1 MPTMLAESAAV
12 PPETPKTLDINEI
25 MSILPHRFP
34 FLLVDRVLEV
44 VPGQRAVAIKNVSVN
59 EPQFTGHFP
68 ERPLMPGV
76 LIVEALAQV
85 GGIVLLQLEEYHGK
99 LALFA
104 GIDGVRFRRTV
115 QPGDQLIMKA
125 ELIKIRGQI
134 GRVKVEARVGEALV
148 TEGELMFA
156 LVE

>member
-1 MPTMLAESAAV
+1 
-12 PPETPKTLDINEI
+12 
-25 MSILPHRFP
+25 
-34 FLLVDRVLEV
+34 
-44 VPGQRAVAIKNVSVN
+44 VPGERAVAIKNVTAN

-85 GGIVLLQLEEYHGK
+85 GGIVLLHLEQYHGR

-104 GIDGVRFRRTV
+104 GIDGVRFRRQV
-115 QPGDQLIMKA
+115 QPGDQLVMTA
-125 ELIKIRGQI
+125 ELLKLRGGI
-134 GRVKVEARVGEALV
+134 ARVKVSARVDQSIV

>member
-1 MPTMLAESAAV
+1 MTAER
-12 PPETPKTLDINEI
+12 PKTLDIREI
-25 MSILPHRFP
+25 MEILPHRFP

-44 VPGQRAVAIKNVSVN
+44 VPGERAVAIKNVSAN

-85 GGIVLLQLEEYHGK
+85 GGIIMLQLEEFHGK
-99 LALFA
+99 VALFA

-115 QPGDQLIMKA
+115 SPGDQLVMTA
-125 ELIKIRGQI
+125 ELIKIKGNI
-134 GRVKVEARVGEALV
+134 GRVKVSAHVEEALV

-156 LVE
+156 LVERP

>member
-1 MPTMLAESAAV
+1 MTAER
-12 PPETPKTLDINEI
+12 PKTLDIREI
-25 MSILPHRFP
+25 MEILPHRYP

-44 VPGQRAVAIKNVSVN
+44 VPGERAVAIKNVSVN
-59 EPQFTGHFP
+59 EPHFTGHFP

-85 GGIVLLQLEEYHGK
+85 GGIIMLQLEQFHGK
-99 LALFA
+99 VALFA

-115 QPGDQLIMKA
+115 SPGDQLVMTA
-125 ELIKIRGQI
+125 ELIKIRGNI
-134 GRVKVEARVGEALV
+134 GRVRVAARVDDALV

-156 LVE
+156 LVERP

>member
-1 MPTMLAESAAV
+1 MPTVLPEAATV
-12 PPETPKTLDINEI
+12 PPKTLDINEI
-25 MSILPHRFP
+25 MAILPHRFP

-44 VPGQRAVAIKNVSVN
+44 VPGERAVAIKNVSVN

-85 GGIVLLQLEEYHGK
+85 GGIVLLQLEEHHGK

-115 QPGDQLIMKA
+115 LPGDQLVMKA

-156 LVE
+156 LVD

>member
-1 MPTMLAESAAV
+1 MTAR
-12 PPETPKTLDINEI
+12 PKTLDIREI
-25 MSILPHRFP
+25 MEILPHRFP

-44 VPGQRAVAIKNVSVN
+44 VPGERAVAIKNVSVN

-85 GGIVLLQLEEYHGK
+85 GGIIMLQLEEFHGK
-99 LALFA
+99 VALFA

-115 QPGDQLIMKA
+115 SPGDQLVMTA
-125 ELIKIRGQI
+125 QLIKIKGNI
-134 GRVKVEARVGEALV
+134 GRVRVAARVDDQLV

-156 LVE
+156 LVERP

>member
-1 MPTMLAESAAV
+1 MPYTPAEAPIV
-12 PPETPKTLDINEI
+12 TTTPPKPLDIQDI
-25 MSILPHRFP
+25 LAILPHRYP

-44 VPGQRAVAIKNVSVN
+44 VPGVRAVALKNVTAN

-85 GGIVLLQLEEYHGK
+85 AGIVLLQLEQYEGK

-104 GIDGVRFRRTV
+104 GIDGVRFRRQV
-115 QPGDQLIMKA
+115 QPGDQLVMKA
-125 ELIKIRGQI
+125 EVVKIKGAICRI
-134 GRVKVEARVGEALV
+134 KAEARVGDALV

-156 LVE
+156 LVD

>member
-1 MPTMLAESAAV
+1 MTEA
-12 PPETPKTLDINEI
+12 KTLDIREI
-25 MSILPHRFP
+25 MAILPHRFP

-44 VPGQRAVAIKNVSVN
+44 VPGKRAVAIKNVSAN

-76 LIVEALAQV
+76 LIIEALAQV
-85 GGIVLLQLEEYHGK
+85 GGIVLLQIEEYRGK

-104 GIDGVRFRRTV
+104 GVDKIRFRRPV
-115 QPGDQLIMKA
+115 QPGDQLVMRA
-125 ELIKIRGQI
+125 ELIRARASI
-134 GRVKVEARVGEALV
+134 GRVWVEARVDDEVV

-156 LVE
+156 LVK

>member
-1 MPTMLAESAAV
+1 MTAER
-12 PPETPKTLDINEI
+12 PKTLDIREI
-25 MSILPHRFP
+25 MEILPHRFP

-44 VPGQRAVAIKNVSVN
+44 VPGERAVAIKNVSAN

-85 GGIVLLQLEEYHGK
+85 GGIIMLQLEAFHGK
-99 LALFA
+99 VALFA

-115 QPGDQLIMKA
+115 SPGDQLVMTA
-125 ELIKIRGQI
+125 ELIKIKGNI
-134 GRVKVEARVGEALV
+134 GRVRVSARVDTLLV

-156 LVE
+156 LVERP

>member
-1 MPTMLAESAAV
+1 MSVER
-12 PPETPKTLDINEI
+12 PKTLDIREI
-25 MSILPHRFP
+25 MEILPHRFP

-44 VPGQRAVAIKNVSVN
+44 VPGERAVAIKNVSAN

-85 GGIVLLQLEEYHGK
+85 GGIIMLQLEEFHGK
-99 LALFA
+99 VALFA

-115 QPGDQLIMKA
+115 SPGDQLVMTA
-125 ELIKIRGQI
+125 ELIKIKGNI
-134 GRVKVEARVGEALV
+134 GRVRVAARVDKLLV

-156 LVE
+156 LVNRP

>member
-1 MPTMLAESAAV
+1 MSSLLAEAPMTA
-12 PPETPKTLDINEI
+12 EPKTLDIRQILE
-25 MSILPHRFP
+25 ILPHRFP

-44 VPGQRAVAIKNVSVN
+44 VPGKRAVAIKNVTAN

-85 GGIVLLQLEEYHGK
+85 GGIVLLQLEEYHGR

-115 QPGDQLIMKA
+115 QPGDQLVMTA
-125 ELIKIRGQI
+125 ELIKVRGGI
-134 GRVKVEARVGEALV
+134 GRVRVDAKVDGALV